1 LEPLLVLVNNGVVY
15 VVDGAGGSGFTP
27 LVLRRSLAHLPY
39 EVRHFRWGTG
49 YGRILSDLTNRE
61 NIRQKASELARSI
74 AGYRAAVGN
83 EDCRIYLVAKSAG
96 TAVALWAL
104 TELAPNTVERAILL
118 SPAVSPTFPLVDALR
133 AVRTDLINFWSPN
146 DLFFLGLGTSL
157 FGTADGVFCKSAGL
171 IGFALKNGNSAVSS
185 PVLTSDGLSSGGVA
199 SESVARSGL
208 PSAGVANDDVSK
220 EYAKLRQIKWDPSM
234 IKFLHLGTHSGNSMP
249 PFVNKYIVPLLQ

>member
-61 NIRQKASELARSI
+61 NIRQKASELSRSI
-74 AGYRAAVGN
+74 TEYREQSGN
-83 EDCRIYLVAKSAG
+83 EDCRVYVVAKSAG

-104 TELAPNTVERAILL
+104 TELAPDTVERAILL

-133 AVRTDLINFWSPN
+133 AVRSDLINFWSPN

-171 IGFALKNGNSAVSS
+171 TGFAPKNGNSAIPRTGVTKGGL
-185 PVLTSDGLSSGGVA
+185 PSDGLSS
-199 SESVARSGL
+199 E
-208 PSAGVANDDVSK
+208 GVANDDVSS

>member
-1 LEPLLVLVNNGVVY
+1 MAVSGSNGVVY

-27 LVLRRSLAHLPY
+27 LVLRRSLSHLPY

-61 NIRQKASELARSI
+61 NIRKKASELSRSI
-74 AGYRAAVGN
+74 AEYRRQSGN
-83 EDCRIYLVAKSAG
+83 EDCRVYVVAKSAG

-104 TELAPNTVERAILL
+104 TESEPDTVERAILL

-133 AVRTDLINFWSPN
+133 AVRGDLINFWSPN

-157 FGTADGVFCKSAGL
+157 FGTADGVFGKSAGL
-171 IGFALKNGNSAVSS
+171 TGFAYKNDVD
-185 PVLTSDGLSSGGVA
+185 VDGVIG
-199 SESVARSGL
+199 
-208 PSAGVANDDVSK
+208 DDVAA
-220 EYAKLRQIKWDPSM
+220 EYAKLRQIKWNPSM